1 MENEDVLYLVPGDG
15 CCGPNCAAAFLFR
28 DEVYGPSLRKQMN
41 HFFAD
46 HWYDKYQYKT
56 QCSVDD
62 PFIHKLGGGGQIKF
76 TEPVELIEYFKSSE
90 SSLYIWS
97 DSEDLAILADMYQI
111 KIKVITTKGIMDK
124 NPSVNW
130 IYPDVD
136 LKKFAVL
143 QNVEL
148 EDMTL
153 LHENDVHFNLIIS
166 RDSDLVKLGSLSYRF
181 NIGPLA

>member
-1 MENEDVLYLVPGDG
+1 MDEIPNLREVPKNCKHLVEKDDVLYLVPGDG
-15 CCGPNCAAAFLFR
+15 CCGPNRASAFLFQ

-41 HFFAD
+41 DFFAD
-46 HWYDKYQYKT
+46 HWFDKYQYIT
-56 QCSVDD
+56 QCSEDD
-62 PFIHKLGGGGQIKF
+62 PFIRKLGGGGEIKF
-76 TEPVELIEYFKSSE
+76 TDPEELVKYFKSSKA
-90 SSLYIWS
+90 SSYIWS
-97 DSEDLAILADMYQI
+97 DSEDLAIIADMYQI

-148 EDMTL
+148 DDMIL
-153 LHENDVHFNLIIS
+153 LHENDVHLNLVI
-166 RDSDLVKLGSLSYRF
+166 
-181 NIGPLA
+181 